1 MLAVQEGSAR
11 HRWSTA
17 DVEPRRALTYW
28 TEQVFEA
35 RLEID
40 SPARPCFS
48 GQLEFAQFGP
58 AGLFI
63 IEADAQIVRRTHAL
77 TVRKQVP
84 GYLLVHMRSG
94 QLQFAQYGRKACV
107 AAGDCALVDLA
118 APFEMEMTRTRSIS
132 MFFKHEWLRNWIPA
146 PQNIAA
152 RVLDSRSGW
161 GAALA
166 AALAS
171 LETAHE
177 EPLALPEGTVA
188 EQIAALLALA
198 AGPTGQPM
206 TATRKLFNRIQRT
219 IRDRCHEP
227 GLDPATVAAEHG
239 ISRRYLHHLFACS
252 STTFGSELMRMRL
265 ELAHRMLSDAR
276 FDALSVSEISARCGF
291 VEPSHFARRFRKAY
305 GMVPTAFRAARR
317 RTAPRMSAV
326 A

>member
-1 MLAVQEGSAR
+1 MLALQEVSAR
-11 HRWSTA
+11 YKLSTT

-28 TEQVFEA
+28 NEHVFEA

-48 GQLEFAQFGP
+48 GQLEFAPFGP

-63 IEADAQIVRRTHAL
+63 IEADAQVVRRTPAL

-84 GYLLVHMRSG
+84 GYLLFHMRSG
-94 QLQFAQYGRKACV
+94 QLRFTQHGRTACV
-107 AAGDCALVDLA
+107 AAGDCALVDLG
-118 APFEMEMTRTRSIS
+118 APFDMEMTRTRSIS

-146 PQNIAA
+146 PQNIVA
-152 RVLDSRSGW
+152 RVFDARSGW

-171 LETAHE
+171 LETMHE
-177 EPLALPEGTVA
+177 EPLALPEGAVA

-198 AGPTGQPM
+198 AGPSARQL
-206 TATRKLFNRIQRT
+206 TATGKLFNRIQRT

-265 ELAHRMLSDAR
+265 ELAHRMMSDAR

-291 VEPSHFARRFRKAY
+291 VEPSHFARRFRKAF
-305 GMVPTAFRAARR
+305 GMGPTEFRAARR
-317 RTAPRMSAV
+317 RRAPRMPVV